1 VSRPSFQFYPA
12 DWRNN
17 AKLRRCSWAARGVWI
32 ELMGLMHDSD
42 KYGVLQWNLKQ
53 IAQALGAPI
62 KLLNE
67 LVEMGVLYGVEKGTC
82 APFVY
87 TPRSGRKDGAPVE
100 LIPAMAGPV
109 WFSPRMVRDEYL
121 RTIRGANTRFGCGDN
136 PSPTPRHGDSKGENK
151 GGAPDTPPS
160 HNESDGASSSSSSP
174 YINQQPLPPL
184 PDGNSGGGEPARQ
197 RFEMH
202 EEWQPDEVSMAAQL
216 RMQGVSPSLITEATL
231 RNFVAFWVTKP
242 VADSQGGW
250 CHRLVKRA
258 AAEHLQASLSPS
270 SDVQPD
276 WAEGGVML

>member
-1 VSRPSFQFYPA
+1 MSRPSFQFYPA

-42 KYGVLQWNLKQ
+42 NYGILQWNLKQ

-62 KLLNE
+62 KVLNE
-67 LVEMGVLYGVEKGTC
+67 LVDNGVLYGVEKGTC
-82 APFVY
+82 VPFVY
-87 TPRSGRKDGAPVE
+87 TPHSGRKDGTPVE
-100 LIPAMAGPV
+100 LIQAMAGPV
-109 WFSPRMVRDEYL
+109 WYSPRMVRDEYL
-121 RTIRGANTRFGCGDN
+121 RTVRGANTRFGSGGN
-136 PSPTPRHGDSKGENK
+136 PSPSRRQGEGKGD
-151 GGAPDTPPS
+151 APKPAPS
-160 HNESDGASSSSSSP
+160 HNESDGASSSSSSS
-174 YINQQPLPPL
+174 YKNQKPLPPQ
-184 PDGNSGGGEPARQ
+184 PDGHGGGGEPARQ

-216 RMQGVSPSLITEATL
+216 RMQGVSPSLITEGTL
-231 RNFVAFWVTKP
+231 RRFVAFWVTKP

-258 AAEHLQASLSPS
+258 AAEHLQASLTPAANH
-270 SDVQPD
+270 QAD